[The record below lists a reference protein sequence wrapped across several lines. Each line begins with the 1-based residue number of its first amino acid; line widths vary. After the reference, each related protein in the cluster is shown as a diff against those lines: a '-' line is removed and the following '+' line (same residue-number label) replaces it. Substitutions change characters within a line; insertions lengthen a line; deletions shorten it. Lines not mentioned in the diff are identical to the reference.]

1 MNAMKL
7 SNDILVLVANQFRVL
22 SEPLRLQILQYLED
36 GEKTVNEIVEATG
49 ASQPNISK
57 HLRVMH
63 EAGIL
68 VRRQEKNSAFYAVAD
83 MSIFTMCETV
93 CGTLKKKAAEQAK
106 LMATA

>member
-1 MNAMKL
+1 MKL
-7 SNDILVLVANQFRVL
+7 SNDVLILVANQFRVL

-36 GEKTVNEIVEATG
+36 GERSVNEIVEATG

-68 VRRQEKNSAFYAVAD
+68 LRRQEKNNAFYAVAD
-83 MSIFTMCETV
+83 QSIFTMCETV
-93 CGTLKKKAAEQAK
+93 CGSLKTKADRQAK